1 MLQSFASG
9 FFPRMRLQ
17 KYTFFLIQQKENA
30 SGSKI
35 SQRQSLQYV
44 FMSIL
49 ILLFYVIL
57 SVFVSW
63 CKRTFYLLPYI
74 GAAQKGMLSVYC
86 FFISPAVIRKSNWAS
101 LPSME
106 LSKTY
111 VRSTNHTASAILWRA
126 TISLIS

>member
-17 KYTFFLIQQKENA
+17 KYTFFPIQQKENA
-30 SGSKI
+30 SGNKI

-57 SVFVSW
+57 SVLFRGANAQSLLI
-63 CKRTFYLLPYI
+63 RFY
-74 GAAQKGMLSVYC
+74 
-86 FFISPAVIRKSNWAS
+86 S
-101 LPSME
+101 L
-106 LSKTY
+106 
-111 VRSTNHTASAILWRA
+111 SAIQAALR
-126 TISLIS
+126 T

>member
-49 ILLFYVIL
+49 ILLFYAIL
-57 SVFVSW
+57 SVLFRGANAHFIYFRILVRP
-63 CKRTFYLLPYI
+63 KRVCCRCIAFLSHQQSFGKAIGLRFHQWSCRKHTSGQRIIQHRRFFGVLPY
-74 GAAQKGMLSVYC
+74 
-86 FFISPAVIRKSNWAS
+86 
-101 LPSME
+101 
-106 LSKTY
+106 
-111 VRSTNHTASAILWRA
+111 H
-126 TISLIS
+126 

>member
-9 FFPRMRLQ
+9 FTPRMRLQ
-17 KYTFFLIQQKENA
+17 KYTFFPIQQKENA

-63 CKRTFYLLPYI
+63 CKEHYLFEFSI
-74 GAAQKGMLSVYC
+74 
-86 FFISPAVIRKSNWAS
+86 
-101 LPSME
+101 
-106 LSKTY
+106 
-111 VRSTNHTASAILWRA
+111 
-126 TISLIS
+126 